1 MKCLRCGGLQ
11 MLRCK
16 YAGGGI
22 YWLCPR
28 CGYIVE
34 STSC

>member
-1 MKCLRCGGLQ
+1 MKCLKCNVP

-28 CGYIVE
+28 CGCLIEY
-34 STSC
+34 TSC